1 MKILVVASDR
11 TVAQA
16 LQKSP
21 FGYSHSVETVTAPAV
36 ATHLESSPKVSSP
49 KPRYLIVI
57 DDTAPQIDGLGLC
70 RQLRATGVRSP
81 ILLLSHSNNSY
92 QGISAIEAGADDY
105 VTLPCPDE
113 DLNSRVALLL
123 HRCSSEYTS
132 DEASDYSREVAQ
144 EEVGQEEVGQGEI
157 GQGEVG
163 QGEIGQ
169 EDLNRDYQQTEIR
182 LKQQLERERS
192 LAEITDAIRKT
203 LDLGQILHVA
213 VDRVRHLLET
223 DRVLVFRFKPD
234 LQGVVE
240 AESVG
245 ADWMKTLG
253 MTIHDSCFNEE
264 YVATYRQGR
273 IRSISNLYSGNI
285 HPCYVNMLEN
295 VQVLANLVVPIVQDD
310 HLWGLLIAHHCRDQ
324 RDWKPESTQL
334 LKQVANQLGI
344 AIQQAELYQTTRRE
358 LIERRQIQNALQES
372 EERFRSLSAF
382 SPVGIYQ
389 ADIAGSYTYT
399 NAKWQE
405 MTGLTL
411 EESLGDQ
418 WEQAIHPDDKG
429 RVLDAWRR
437 FISGE
442 SDFLLEFRFLNQ
454 RFLRQDT
461 GADTGVARG
470 GGIAVD
476 VAVEAPVLERWV
488 LGQAIAM
495 RSPDTAQA
503 AQIQFAQTQSAQTQS
518 AQPQAVQTQAHTN
531 QAQPVGD
538 IVGYVGV
545 NEDITERKRAEQKI
559 KEQAALID
567 IATDAIFVR
576 DLAGRIVFWSRG
588 ATRLYG
594 WSEPEAIG
602 QIAHQLLKK
611 RDPATLELA
620 IKTTLDQGFWQG
632 ELTQSTKTGQ
642 DIVVASRWTLVR
654 NAAKAPQSLLEVN
667 TDITDKKRL
676 EAQFYQAQR
685 LESLGQLASGIAH
698 DLGNILTPILGIAQL
713 LRITLKDIDS
723 STHEQLDILE
733 KSAKRGANMVKQIL
747 TFAKGSPENEALVD
761 ITILLE
767 EVIAVVRQ
775 GISHTIEIHQ
785 HIFEDEDA
793 ERQQKRVSVSS
804 THLHQVF
811 MNLCVNARDAMPE
824 GGILTLRANNVVID
838 AAAASKN
845 LNRSAG
851 RYVVVSVADTGIGI
865 APEMRDRIFDPFFT
879 TKSPDKGTGLGLAT
893 VIGIVQNAGGFLE
906 VFSEVSK
913 GTEIKV
919 YFPVIDDLI

>member
-11 TVAQA
+11 TIAQS
-16 LQKSP
+16 LRNSP
-21 FGYSHSVETVTAPAV
+21 FGYSHNVETVTAQAV
-36 ATHLESSPKVSSP
+36 ATHLKSSPAAHSSP
-49 KPRYLIVI
+49 VLAPNSIVVI
-57 DDTAPQIDGLGLC
+57 DDTAPQLDGLGLC

-81 ILLLSHSNNSY
+81 ILLLSHPDSY
-92 QGISAIEAGADDY
+92 QGISAVEAGADDY
-105 VTLPCPDE
+105 VTLPCQDE
-113 DLNSRVALLL
+113 ELNSRVALLS
-123 HRCSSEYTS
+123 HRLSERSPRQTNGQAASTQADPLS
-132 DEASDYSREVAQ
+132 DHR
-144 EEVGQEEVGQGEI
+144 
-157 GQGEVG
+157 
-163 QGEIGQ
+163 
-169 EDLNRDYQQTEIR
+169 QQTETR
-182 LKQQLERERS
+182 LSQQLDRERS

-203 LDLGQILHVA
+203 LDLSQILHVA

-223 DRVLVFRFKPD
+223 DRVIVFRFKPD

-245 ADWMKTLG
+245 DGWMKTLG
-253 MTIHDSCFNEE
+253 MDIHDSCFDDQ

-273 IRSISNLYSGNI
+273 VRSISNLYSGNI
-285 HPCYVNMLEN
+285 HPCYVDMLAD

-334 LKQVANQLGI
+334 LKQVATQLGI

-358 LIERRQIQNALQES
+358 LIERRQIQNALKAS
-372 EERFRSLSAF
+372 EERFRYLSAF
-382 SPVGIYQ
+382 APVGIYQ
-389 ADIAGSYTYT
+389 ANTAGDYTYT

-405 MTGLTL
+405 MAGLTL
-411 EESLGDQ
+411 EESLDSG
-418 WEQAIHPDDKG
+418 WEQAVHPDDKA
-429 RVLDAWRR
+429 RVLDAWRQ
-437 FISGE
+437 FILGK
-442 SDFLLEFRFLNQ
+442 SDFLLEFRFL
-454 RFLRQDT
+454 RQDT
-461 GADTGVARG
+461 AAK
-470 GGIAVD
+470 
-476 VAVEAPVLERWV
+476 APHSECWV
-488 LGQAIAM
+488 LGRAIAM
-495 RSPDTAQA
+495 RSPSKTQPVKT
-503 AQIQFAQTQSAQTQS
+503 QPTKTQPTKTQPITTQSVST
-518 AQPQAVQTQAHTN
+518 T
-531 QAQPVGD
+531 GK

-545 NEDITERKRAEQKI
+545 NEDITERKQAEQKI

-576 DLAGRIVFWSRG
+576 DLAGKIVFWSQG

-594 WSEPEAIG
+594 WSESEAMG
-602 QIAHQLLKK
+602 QIAHKLLKK
-611 RDPATLELA
+611 KDAATLELA
-620 IKTTLDQGFWQG
+620 LKTTIERGFWQG
-632 ELTQSTKTGQ
+632 ELVQSTRTGQ
-642 DIVVASRWTLVR
+642 DILVASRWTLVR
-654 NAAKAPQSLLEVN
+654 NAAHEPQSLLEVN

-733 KSAKRGANMVKQIL
+733 KSARRGANMVKQIL
-747 TFAKGSPENEALVD
+747 TFAKGSPDNEALVD
-761 ITILLE
+761 IAALLQ

-775 GISHTIEIHQ
+775 GLPSIIDIHQ
-785 HIFEDEDA
+785 QIFDDDKA
-793 ERQQKRVSVSS
+793 DRRPKKVSVSS

-811 MNLCVNARDAMPE
+811 MNLCVNARDAMPK
-824 GGILTLRANNVVID
+824 GGTLTVCASSVIID

-851 RYVVVSVADTGIGI
+851 RYVVVSVADTGTGI

-879 TKSPDKGTGLGLAT
+879 TKTPDKGTGLGLAT
-893 VIGIVQNAGGFLE
+893 VIGIVQNAGGFLD
-906 VFSEVSK
+906 VSSEVGQ

-919 YFPVIDDLI
+919 YFPVIDDRPVD